1 MPLSQEDEGVKVLQ
15 AAERL
20 FALAATG
27 PLAEFEAG
35 TAPLKGTKLGEI
47 GDARR
52 RTLLH
57 AAASKGQD
65 DIADYLVQ
73 KHDLKV
79 DAEDEAG
86 ETPLALAA
94 SGGHA
99 STARLLL
106 DAGAR
111 PHPSRPGTAGPLH
124 CAAAAGSV
132 ATVEL
137 LLAAGADLGVDVGS
151 GPPLF
156 WAAGGGHAE
165 TVQALLRAGADPNAR
180 SANGMTALS
189 NGYTPL
195 HVAAECGDEG
205 LVAALCEAGAPLD
218 ARDGAGNTPAELA
231 ASWQRG
237 AAVRLLLRL
246 QRPEES
252 EAALEEAAAAL
263 ERDVAARDAER
274 QAARK
279 AAGGGPAA
287 AAAAAPEPGH
297 GAKVTVPAAEEPSEE
312 LASSFKAKGTD
323 AFGEGDFQGAVDM
336 YSFSLRHATGDATV
350 WANRC
355 AAFLKLGDNASA
367 LADAR
372 VARTIEPRYVKAW
385 YREGLAAEGLKQWED
400 AAVAFFEAY
409 NLDPQR
415 TAFVGKFRAAVDAGR
430 KEHVEAARK

>member
-1 MPLSQEDEGVKVLQ
+1 EAMPLSQEDEGVKVLQ

-180 SANGMTALS
+180 SANGMTALFLAAAAAHGRRVAGGAAAEAEAAAAASLACVRALLRAGADVAASS

-205 LVAALCEAGAPLD
+205 L
-218 ARDGAGNTPAELA
+218 
-231 ASWQRG
+231 
-237 AAVRLLLRL
+237 
-246 QRPEES
+246 
-252 EAALEEAAAAL
+252 
-263 ERDVAARDAER
+263 
-274 QAARK
+274 
-279 AAGGGPAA
+279 
-287 AAAAAPEPGH
+287 
-297 GAKVTVPAAEEPSEE
+297 VTVPAAEEPSEE